1 MIQRLELLSKA
12 MLNLVVH
19 KVSTGLERVTL
30 YFKRNLEGNVINL
43 PLLVKWERKH
53 MGKGKGLQPC
63 GGTDKNC
70 AKVVH
75 VTLVLRRTCSMPVL
89 LERRLSV
96 YTT

>member
-1 MIQRLELLSKA
+1 
-12 MLNLVVH
+12 
-19 KVSTGLERVTL
+19 
-30 YFKRNLEGNVINL
+30 
-43 PLLVKWERKH
+43 

-63 GGTDKNC
+63 GGTDKKC

-75 VTLVLRRTCSMPVL
+75 VTLVLCPTCSMPFF